1 FQAHALNT
9 SVEEVKAILH
19 DHTHG
24 HHAVGAALTKEIV
37 TYVTDLQTVEV
48 IRKSTDAVAFSKE
61 ITADVFN

>member
-1 FQAHALNT
+1 MNT

-24 HHAVGAALTKEIV
+24 HHAVGALLTKEII

-48 IRKSTDAVAFSKE
+48 IRQSTNAGEFAKE
-61 ITADVFN
+61 ITVDVFS